1 MGKTKYDFAG
11 RVAVVTGG
19 AKGIGRGIALGLAE
33 GGARVYILDN
43 DEEKGAE
50 ATNLIREAG
59 GRGDLVA
66 CDVTQSAAVKT
77 SFEHIANEAGRLD
90 ILVQSAGG
98 FWKQTV
104 TEETTE
110 EEWDHVV
117 NLNLKGTFLCA
128 RAAIPAMRKEGYG
141 RIIHIGSM
149 SGVTTMAQASPPYGA
164 AKAGVHALAR
174 TLAFELGKYGI
185 TANAIAPGTTATE
198 RVVAVRTPEQMK
210 QIGAAT
216 LVGRIAEVDDM
227 VGSALFLASEEAG
240 YITGQTLYV
249 NGGRYMH

>member
-1 MGKTKYDFAG
+1 M
-11 RVAVVTGG
+11 
-19 AKGIGRGIALGLAE
+19 
-33 GGARVYILDN
+33 
-43 DEEKGAE
+43 
-50 ATNLIREAG
+50 
-59 GRGDLVA
+59 
-66 CDVTQSAAVKT
+66 VKT
-77 SFEHIANEAGRLD
+77 SFDRIAEEAGRLD

-98 FWKQTV
+98 FWKQTI

-110 EEWDHVV
+110 EEWDNVV
-117 NLNLKGTFLCA
+117 TLNLKGSFLCA

-141 RIIHIGSM
+141 RIINIGSM
-149 SGVTTMAQASPPYGA
+149 SGVTTQAQASPPYSA

-198 RVVAVRTPEQMK
+198 RVIAVRSPEQMK

-216 LVGRIAEVDDM
+216 LIGRIAEVDDM